1 MSGMYFPDETLPK
14 PFGSQFNIVRNDVFV
29 VAGDAAELCEAEG
42 LVQVKGSFVGGDDG
56 VELQDPEAEFL
67 AGGQGVFYQL
77 APDVPASDAGFY
89 GIAGVAD
96 VSAAADVVGVED
108 VQPDDFAGSFVFGN
122 AGVRLTFEESN
133 GLVAVDF
140 VGLRKGD
147 AFFDDGVP
155 DVCRGGG
162 IFSCVRSDG
171 HLQADWVN
179 QGMFPPKLAIIV
191 Q

>member
-1 MSGMYFPDETLPK
+1 MSGLQGADVGMYFPDETLPK

-29 VAGDAAELCEAEG
+29 AAVFHQEASGDAAELCEAEC
-42 LVQVKGSFVGGDDG
+42 LVQVEGGFVGGYDG
-56 VELQDPEAEFL
+56 VELQDSEAEFL

-108 VQPDDFAGSFVFGN
+108 VQSDDFAGGFVFGD
-122 AGVRLTFEESN
+122 AGVRLAFEESY
-133 GLVAVDF
+133 GFVAVDF

-155 DVCRGGG
+155 DVCRSVGV
-162 IFSCVRSDG
+162 FSCVGPDG
-171 HLQADWVN
+171 HL
-179 QGMFPPKLAIIV
+179 
-191 Q
+191 